1 MICVVYDHH
10 RVPVL
15 LAQSCLR
22 CQGLLVL
29 SVQTVLLENI
39 LAFFFIFRNL
49 TTFQA
54 TVLHPPVDIGEG
66 HAVQLPHHGEHRD
79 GEGVAGVSE
88 QVGEVGTQQDDG
100 GRTVRVGLVVRTS
113 VTILSPP
120 PSPLCRSPA

>member
-1 MICVVYDHH
+1 MVGVVYDHH

-54 TVLHPPVDIGEG
+54 PVLLHPPEDVGEG
-66 HAVQLPHHGEHRD
+66 HAVQLAHHGEHGD

-88 QVGEVGTQQDDG
+88 QVGEVGAKQDDG

-113 VTILSPP
+113 VTIS
-120 PSPLCRSPA
+120 AV